1 MSVNISQT
9 DVINWTPQETPK
21 THTMSFQQPQ
31 WLFLLATL
39 PLWVWFYLWLLRRR
53 KVSVTWSS
61 VQLIRRA
68 QNQSSRWRRHVPPIL
83 MALALVCALLALARP
98 MARITLPSD
107 HMTLILTMD
116 VSRSMLAQDVPPSRI
131 EAAQAAARDFI
142 RELPA
147 NIRVGLVTF
156 AGNAQVAQHVTDRR
170 EDLLAAIDRFQLQR
184 ATATGSGLLLALKT
198 LLPQASFEPGDA
210 ASAAP
215 KLPGSYTGGAIV
227 LLSDGRRTNGPDP
240 VEVAQW
246 AARHGVRVYTVAFG
260 TPDGFIPGY
269 EGYSFFTRVDEEAL
283 KAVAEVTA
291 GDFFRAASAQDL
303 RQVYGHLTQQFSLET
318 RESEISVL
326 CAAAAV
332 LLTLAAW
339 GLAAI
344 WHTPRVRSTG
354 LPP

>member
-1 MSVNISQT
+1 M
-9 DVINWTPQETPK
+9 
-21 THTMSFQQPQ
+21 
-31 WLFLLATL
+31 
-39 PLWVWFYLWLLRRR
+39 
-53 KVSVTWSS
+53 
-61 VQLIRRA
+61 
-68 QNQSSRWRRHVPPIL
+68 
-83 MALALVCALLALARP
+83 
-98 MARITLPSD
+98 
-107 HMTLILTMD
+107 
-116 VSRSMLAQDVPPSRI
+116 
-131 EAAQAAARDFI
+131 
-142 RELPA
+142 
-147 NIRVGLVTF
+147 
-156 AGNAQVAQHVTDRR
+156 
-170 EDLLAAIDRFQLQR
+170 AAIDRFQLQR

-198 LLPQASFEPGDA
+198 LLPQASFEPGDV

-303 RQVYGHLTQQFSLET
+303 RQVYAHLTQQFSLET

-326 CAAAAV
+326 GAAAAGR
-332 LLTLAAW
+332 LTRAAG
-339 GLAAI
+339 GLAAS